1 MNFHDRPRSV
11 WAFPLVA
18 LAIALALLGS
28 DWSGFAGGLRGAL
41 FDAFQRQS
49 PRPYEDTRASAGFA
63 VRVLDI
69 DANSVA
75 RFGSWPWPHAT
86 LARLIGELKAQGA
99 ELVVLDLPLDR
110 ADPASPANLLGEV
123 PPGPSFDA
131 TRAALQQMASPD
143 RALAQSFS
151 QIATVSG
158 FTLGASGNA
167 VSADRSL
174 LYTGAKYPFGHVRNF
189 SAASGPIEA
198 VAKAGAGTGARN
210 LVPDRDGMQRRLP
223 LVFRLNDKPVASLDA
238 EVLRVARN
246 KRALTF
252 HAREDGGIF
261 SGGSGIAS
269 LQTAKGDLP
278 TMPDGS
284 FWVAYARDG
293 DARNI
298 SAASV
303 DSHGADL
310 DKLKNAIVYIGSPDE
325 IVQTPFG
332 PRLSAQVH
340 AEAMENILLGAALRR
355 PAAAT
360 NAELAALLL
369 GGLVTIFLL
378 LRFGVWWAGIF
389 SVIAIA
395 GFGAVSW
402 RLFEAN
408 HVLLDAAGPGLGI
421 AFIFAAGATARM
433 LEVGGTRARL
443 HDAFADALSADAIAK
458 IARKP
463 SLLKLDGENRNVTY
477 LVCGVRGFTAL
488 AASFRDDPV
497 AFTRLL
503 QRVFGPLMDE
513 VLAHR
518 GTIDRITGEGFSAFW
533 NAPLDD
539 PEHAIHACEAAT
551 GMMEAI
557 ARVNEI
563 ITHERRID
571 GAALAPVEI
580 GIGISTGPAI
590 AGGFRTHGRTI
601 YSAVGECATTAAR
614 VQQLSGS
621 YGPAVIVSE
630 ETRKSAERGFAFLE
644 VDYVAVAP
652 DATPTKLYAMLGNP
666 VMRASPKF
674 RALTTFHDH
683 IFQSLHT
690 QQWEK
695 ARDLIDQCRKLSG
708 ASQKLYDLH
717 LARIAW
723 FEEHPPG
730 PDWDGAFRP
739 ILK

>member
-1 MNFHDRPRSV
+1 MTFRDRPRSV

-28 DWSGFAGGLRGAL
+28 DWGGFAGGLRGAV

-49 PRPYEDTRASAGFA
+49 PRTYEDTRAAGGFA

-69 DANSVA
+69 DAPNVA
-75 RFGSWPWPHAT
+75 RLGPWPWPHAT
-86 LARLIGELKAQGA
+86 LAKLIGELKAQGA
-99 ELVVLDLPLDR
+99 ELVVLDLPLDK
-110 ADPASPANLLGEV
+110 ADPASPTNLLGEV
-123 PPGPSFDA
+123 PAGPTFDA
-131 TRAALQQMASPD
+131 TRNALERMSSPD
-143 RALAQSFS
+143 GALAQSFS
-151 QIATVSG
+151 QVATMTG
-158 FTLGASGNA
+158 FTLGAPGNA
-167 VSADRSL
+167 VSPDRSL
-174 LYTGAKYPFGHVRNF
+174 VYSGANYPFSHARNYS
-189 SAASGPIEA
+189 SAAGPIAA
-198 VAKAGAGTGARN
+198 VAKAGAGAGARN
-210 LVPDRDGMQRRLP
+210 LLPDHDGTLRRVP
-223 LVFRLNDKPVASLDA
+223 LVFRLDGKPVASLDA
-238 EVLRVARN
+238 EALRIAMN

-252 HAREDGGIF
+252 RSSEDGDIF
-261 SGGSGIAS
+261 SAASDVAS
-269 LQTAKGDLP
+269 LQTARGDLP

-284 FWVAYARDG
+284 LWIAYARDG

-298 SAASV
+298 SAAAV
-303 DSHGADL
+303 ESHHIGAD
-310 DKLKNAIVYIGSPDE
+310 KLRNSIVYVGSPDE
-325 IVQTPFG
+325 VISTPLG
-332 PRLSAQVH
+332 PRTTAQVH
-340 AEAMENILLGAALRR
+340 AEAMENILLGTALRR

-369 GGLVTIFLL
+369 SGLVTIFLL
-378 LRFGVWWAGIF
+378 GRFGVWWAGIF
-389 SVIAIA
+389 AVVAIA

-421 AFIFAAGATARM
+421 AFIFAAGAVARA
-433 LEVGGTRARL
+433 LEVSGTRARL
-443 HDAFADALSADAIAK
+443 HDSFADALSPDIIAK
-458 IARKP
+458 IARRP
-463 SLLKLDGENRNVTY
+463 SLLKLEGENRNVTY
-477 LVCGVRGFTAL
+477 LVCGVRGFSAL
-488 AASFRDDPV
+488 AASLRDDPV

-503 QRVFGPLMDE
+503 QRAFGPLMDQ

-551 GMMEAI
+551 GMMGAI

-563 ITHERRID
+563 VTHERRID
-571 GAALAPVEI
+571 GAAFAPVEI
-580 GIGISTGPAI
+580 GIGISTGAAI
-590 AGGFRTHGRTI
+590 TGGFRTHGRTT

-614 VQQLSGS
+614 VQLLSGS

-652 DATPTKLYAMLGNP
+652 DAAPTKLYAMLGNP

-695 ARDLIDQCRKLSG
+695 ARELIDQCRKLSG